1 MVERAEKTISGKE
14 TDKIREPVSGNI
26 VPPVDIYED
35 GENVTL
41 FADLPGVSK
50 ENLDVQ
56 VDRDT
61 LKIYGKKAAE
71 NGTMDKDK
79 ARWYDEIPH
88 KDYYRAFTIGEEI
101 DREKISASMSN
112 GVLKLVLSK
121 SERTKPKRID
131 IKIS

>member
-1 MVERAEKTISGKE
+1 MVERAEKTIAGKE

-71 NGTMDKDK
+71 NGTGWIK
-79 ARWYDEIPH
+79 
-88 KDYYRAFTIGEEI
+88 RAGMMRFPIRI
-101 DREKISASMSN
+101 IIVRSP
-112 GVLKLVLSK
+112 
-121 SERTKPKRID
+121 SERRLTGRRLALQ
-131 IKIS
+131 